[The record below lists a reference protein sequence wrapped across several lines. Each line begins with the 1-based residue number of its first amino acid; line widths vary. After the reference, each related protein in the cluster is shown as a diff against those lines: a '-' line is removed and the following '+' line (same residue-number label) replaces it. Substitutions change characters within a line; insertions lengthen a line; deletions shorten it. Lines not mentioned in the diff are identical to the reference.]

1 MSGPGQEVAVGLARE
16 PTGAGRR
23 PRPASR
29 VDGCCGVR
37 AEPSVV
43 EVVVAPATLEVY
55 ERAGEG
61 AVEALEQKL
70 RALGLR
76 LSVRRRSPCG

>member
-1 MSGPGQEVAVGLARE
+1 M
-16 PTGAGRR
+16 GAGPSPRTGSR
-23 PRPASR
+23 PN
-29 VDGCCGVR
+29 GCCTVVG
-37 AEPSVV
+37 APSVV

-61 AVEALEQKL
+61 AVEVLEQKL